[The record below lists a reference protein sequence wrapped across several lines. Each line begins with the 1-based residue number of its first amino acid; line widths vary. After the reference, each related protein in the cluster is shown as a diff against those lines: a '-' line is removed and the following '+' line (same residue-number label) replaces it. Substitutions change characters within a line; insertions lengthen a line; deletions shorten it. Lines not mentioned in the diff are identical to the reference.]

1 MDIVNFWIA
10 YQDIARLNDV
20 EALLPTISVPDSEGI
35 APGTHMEPPPITQAR
50 LFGDGAW
57 KVRSLYRRIG
67 GISEIVNLR
76 EDLKWLETNYL
87 DNFHVCG
94 MWSYKTGEPIGGVGS
109 PWFVKPT
116 QLASFLPN
124 GKVEDIVLLAGQ
136 ATRKFV

>member
-1 MDIVNFWIA
+1 MDIINFWIA

-20 EALLPTISVPDSEGI
+20 EALLPTIPYPASEGVV
-35 APGTHMEPPPITQAR
+35 APTHMQPPPITQAR
-50 LFGDGAW
+50 LFGDGEW
-57 KVRSLYRRIG
+57 KVRSLYRRLE
-67 GISEIVNLR
+67 GIHEVVTLR
-76 EDLKWLETNYL
+76 EDLQLLADSL

-109 PWFVKPT
+109 PWFVKPA

-136 ATRKFV
+136 APRKFV

>member
-20 EALLPTISVPDSEGI
+20 EGLLPTIPVPDSEGV
-35 APGTHMEPPPITQAR
+35 APGTHMEPPPTTQAR

-57 KVRSLYRRIG
+57 KVRSLYRRID
-67 GISEIVNLR
+67 GIHEVVTLR
-76 EDLKWLETNYL
+76 ENLQLLEEDY
-87 DNFHVCG
+87 DGDFYVCG

-124 GKVEDIVLLAGQ
+124 GEVEDIVLLAGQ
-136 ATRKFV
+136 ARRRFV